1 MFSSPPEQIDVT
13 PVDGTNEQDSAM
25 EEGKSKP
32 GSAHVL
38 SRGPTMVLLGPAIPI
53 SARERGSGLRQEE
66 EEERE
71 RASRGMKIGLRG
83 KRKRLIYQTFLAPRQ
98 QFYRV
103 AAGGTVKV
111 R

>member
-25 EEGKSKP
+25 GEGKSKP

-53 SARERGSGLRQEE
+53 SARERGSALRQEEEEEEEE

-71 RASRGMKIGLRG
+71 RASRGMKIGLGG
-83 KRKRLIYQTFLAPRQ
+83 KEN
-98 QFYRV
+98 
-103 AAGGTVKV
+103 G
-111 R
+111 